1 MESERTKQ
9 STSAATSTLGMA
21 AMLSAVSSVFSNNT
35 NDESS
40 QNSESEEEYSQAT
53 GGDANL
59 SSSNPWNN
67 ENLSKSQVR
76 SPKKANQAGR
86 VEPLFDFHHDGAWRD
101 EIEVEIQ
108 TKNKKKFTGTITPIE
123 AKHQI
128 YIGGNGFR

>member
-1 MESERTKQ
+1 MTKKRGANSPMESERTKQ
-9 STSAATSTLGMA
+9 STSAAASTLGMA

-67 ENLSKSQVR
+67 ENLSNHRPWWLSWLERLSTNSKVEGSN
-76 SPKKANQAGR
+76 PGKAVPFLERQYSR
-86 VEPLFDFHHDGAWRD
+86 
-101 EIEVEIQ
+101 
-108 TKNKKKFTGTITPIE
+108 KN
-123 AKHQI
+123 
-128 YIGGNGFR
+128 